1 MYIDTHQPKIITL
14 ENCFSFLLDV
24 GGFELTS
31 WRKTNKDLCACV
43 CGGAGVGSAGDETRA
58 SFMLSKHFTT
68 ELYPSLSLNF

>member
-1 MYIDTHQPKIITL
+1 MYIYTHQLKIIIL

-24 GGFELTS
+24 GGVELTS

-43 CGGAGVGSAGDETRA
+43 CGGAGAGSAGDETRV
-58 SFMLSKHFTT
+58 SFTLSNHSTT